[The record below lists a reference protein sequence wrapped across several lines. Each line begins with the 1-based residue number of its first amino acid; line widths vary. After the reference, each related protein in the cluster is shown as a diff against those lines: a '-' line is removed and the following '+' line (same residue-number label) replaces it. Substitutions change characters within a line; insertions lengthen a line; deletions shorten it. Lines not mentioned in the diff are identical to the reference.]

1 MINSHY
7 GPHRSMDRPQS
18 STQAFRS
25 LPCSKWDLPPQPS
38 KTERT
43 LRISKTLRY
52 ESKQPSSNLSKEAFH
67 QSPLQ
72 SQSQRNASAATWSAS
87 RRRWHL
93 RSGGLRATALVR
105 LHVAGFAP
113 PCRPAIRRVGRTGS
127 WRKSTEGEG
136 KEEHGFSGFRHR
148 SVLGMFWG
156 WAISFALRWY
166 AHVWTFF
173 LFPER
178 GAPFVGSSQLELAW
192 PRTFRELGSEVFVW
206 KASFLE
212 QLVTRVCTFGSFGP
226 QVWSLRW
233 VGGRNPAPL

>member
-136 KEEHGFSGFRHR
+136 KGRTRLFWFQAQVGFGD
-148 SVLGMFWG
+148 VLGLGNIF
-156 WAISFALRWY
+156 
-166 AHVWTFF
+166 
-173 LFPER
+173 
-178 GAPFVGSSQLELAW
+178 
-192 PRTFRELGSEVFVW
+192 RTSM
-206 KASFLE
+206 
-212 QLVTRVCTFGSFGP
+212 VCTCMDLLSLSRKGSA
-226 QVWSLRW
+226 VRW
-233 VGGRNPAPL
+233 I